1 MTLAEI
7 IVELRARASQTV
19 PFAGDA
25 LGDLKRGAAYAAAKD
40 GTLGVETFWS
50 GGKLRTASIDI
61 ARRLGVEDAVTA
73 KNDKPVEA
81 PAPASPASAPQ
92 ITTRKASVRQASTSR
107 RLQRGAAAGRPSESN
122 KQKEQ
127 REIA

>member
-40 GTLGVETFWS
+40 GTLGVETFWF
-50 GGKLRTASIDI
+50 
-61 ARRLGVEDAVTA
+61 RRKVT
-73 KNDKPVEA
+73 DREHRHRA
-81 PAPASPASAPQ
+81 PA
-92 ITTRKASVRQASTSR
+92 RGR
-107 RLQRGAAAGRPSESN
+107 RRGDGEKR
-122 KQKEQ
+122 
-127 REIA
+127 